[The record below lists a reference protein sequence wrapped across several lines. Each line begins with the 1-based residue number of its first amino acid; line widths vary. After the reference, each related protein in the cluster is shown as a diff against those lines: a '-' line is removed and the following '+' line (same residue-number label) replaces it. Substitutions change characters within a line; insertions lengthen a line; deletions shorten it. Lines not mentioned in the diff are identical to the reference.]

1 MSARTRQW
9 QCAQVSLLILV
20 LVAGF
25 VAWMLRGIA
34 HWLVVAD
41 PLRPAAAIVVLGGGM
56 PFRAMEAAAL
66 YQHGW
71 APQVWVIR
79 GTAPTAEAAL
89 ARLGI
94 QVIGEET
101 YNRQVLEQLGVPS
114 EAIRILPE
122 GVQTTVG
129 EVQLIARELRRLGA
143 DRVIVVTS
151 KPHTRRVRATW
162 RALSG
167 GTPQAIVRYTTEE
180 PYHPTRWWRQA
191 SDALA
196 VSREVFGLLNVWA
209 GFPVRQESQ

>member
-1 MSARTRQW
+1 
-9 QCAQVSLLILV
+9 
-20 LVAGF
+20 
-25 VAWMLRGIA
+25 MLSGIA

-41 PLRPAAAIVVLGGGM
+41 PLRPAAPIVVLGGGV

-66 YQHGW
+66 DQQGW

-79 GTAPTAEAAL
+79 GEAPAAEAAL

-101 YNRQVLEQLGVPS
+101 YNRQVLEQIGVPS
-114 EAIRILPE
+114 AAIHILPE
-122 GVQTTVG
+122 GVQSTVA
-129 EVQLIARELRRLGA
+129 EVQLIARELRRIGG
-143 DRVIVVTS
+143 DRAILVTS

-162 RALSG
+162 RALVG
-167 GTPQAIVRYTTEE
+167 DAPQAAVRYTTEE